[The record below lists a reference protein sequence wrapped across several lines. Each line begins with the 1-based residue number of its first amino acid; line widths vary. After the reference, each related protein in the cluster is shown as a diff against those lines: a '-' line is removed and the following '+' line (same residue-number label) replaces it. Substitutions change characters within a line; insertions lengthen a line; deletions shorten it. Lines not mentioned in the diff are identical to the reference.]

1 MMVSLIKRRVR
12 VLLGCLLLFINLALS
27 GANVSRFRTLTME
40 NGLLHTDVT
49 CVTQDVNGLI
59 WIGTNGGLQSFDGY
73 NLQSY
78 GYYKPSDRVRSLH
91 DRVTSLATDSCS
103 LWVGT
108 ECGLLRFNYNQRE
121 YTNFQLSAELQSLTS
136 TLINKV
142 YSTEEGLLWVVTP
155 ESLYV
160 VQVDSEK
167 NLLSTYGKGYKA
179 ISTKKNVHTIIKNG
193 EYTWLCT
200 PEHLMQLKLTH
211 GELTI
216 VNSYKCRDISRR
228 NETSSSFYI
237 RDNFLYLRI
246 ASGCVRLPLNTDGGL
261 NFSRYDFYDFHGLN
275 PSIPQKTSGKLIVD
289 RSNTLWCASNIG
301 LLQISTNSGKVYA
314 DIHARKTAYATSITS
329 NFISTLFIDSFH
341 NLWIGTW
348 GRGLNYVSL
357 SMPLFGLI
365 YNNPS
370 GNHTI
375 KGAFVKGIE
384 RSSDGTLWILT
395 QKQGLNKY
403 RTDDGLLSFTDFSG
417 FVEKGVV
424 FKSLKF
430 TKDERTL
437 YVGMINGLITY
448 DVKSGKMS
456 YVIYD
461 NDKAVVKAAVDV
473 TKMEYDAN
481 GFLWVGTWKH
491 GIYCFKEEG
500 GAPKFVKH
508 IGIADGLKSACV
520 PYLFFDKEKNE
531 MLACT
536 KGGLSRFMLGNEGL
550 SIKKVVSYGVDAA
563 NPHSLSND
571 FLSCMDKQNDSIYWV
586 GTFGGGL
593 NRLTIQGD
601 TNNAYTATSYMV
613 QDGMMS
619 NDAEIV
625 LVDKNENVWVGGFG
639 IVKLDTHTGI
649 LSRFDYLDGLQGN
662 FFKYGASY
670 KGKDGMIYMGG
681 IDGLSY
687 FYPNH
692 VQTGNEKYQLYLSN
706 LYIHG
711 QRIGVGDTVNG
722 AVVLPEILDK
732 LNKLT
737 LHHDQNDFSIEFS
750 ALGYKLSNRI
760 MYRYKL
766 DGYDTDWRKVPVSEN
781 KVLYSNL
788 DYATYN
794 FVLQYST
801 DNGQTWNSVGKTL
814 QIEVLPPWWLSP
826 WAKIT
831 YLIVGFSLVLF
842 IFYLYV
848 QELNMKHKISLHEM
862 EKQKDEENH
871 QLKLQFF
878 MNISHEFKT
887 PLTLILSS
895 VERMEDEFSRTLGEV
910 PQKIQESF
918 TSVSRNANRL
928 LTMITELVD
937 FRKSDLNI
945 ADLNLQ
951 KDNIEKY
958 VLQIVQEFSPWAF
971 RKKIEFT
978 HSVQENVVM
987 NFDSEKFSMILINLL
1002 SNAMKYTS
1010 EGGRVEV
1017 TLTTGKDV
1025 TPSPKY
1031 ENSYQVGDTIW
1042 GEEVC
1047 ILKVSDTGVGISAET
1062 INKIYDRFF
1071 QIRNNSSVH
1080 LGSGIGLAIAKN
1092 MVLLH
1097 GGNII
1102 VSSERMKGT
1111 EFIVTLPMRLKEETA
1126 ENSNT
1131 FDIQNYLQS
1140 VHVEYNYDMPQHA
1153 VQAGENNEAAADSD
1167 RQTLLIVEDNVELL
1181 LMLKEHFQKKY
1192 NVVVAENGKE
1202 GLRLCTEVYPD
1213 LIISDVMM
1221 PLMDGIEM
1229 CKAIR
1234 NNLSIAYTPIILLTA
1249 KSTVENQIEGY
1260 ESGADLY
1267 LPKPFSMKILELN
1280 VARLL
1285 AQKLRMMQAG
1295 HVQEENAAEEKGTDT
1310 LAEEAAPVEEL
1321 SLPEE
1326 PEVTRKSIKTEKD
1339 KDFIEKLNNFLEEN
1353 ISNPDL
1359 SVDML
1364 CKHFGLGRT
1373 RLYAMVKD
1381 ITGQSLGDFIRDMR
1395 LNKAAY
1401 LLKHSD
1407 MNITEIIYE
1416 TGFGSNS
1423 HFSKVFKNKFGIT
1436 PSDFAKQ

>member
-1 MMVSLIKRRVR
+1 MMVSFIKRRVK

-108 ECGLLRFNYNQRE
+108 ESGLLRFNYNQRE
-121 YTNFQLSAELQSLTS
+121 YTNFQLSTELKSLTS

-142 YSTEEGLLWVVTP
+142 YSTEEGVLWVVTP

-167 NLLSTYGKGYKA
+167 NLLSTYGKSYKA

-200 PEHLMQLKLTH
+200 PEYLMQLKLTH

-261 NFSRYDFYDFHGLN
+261 NFSRYDFYDFHSLN

-365 YNNPS
+365 YDNPL
-370 GNHTI
+370 GNYTI

-456 YVIYD
+456 YIIND

-508 IGIADGLKSACV
+508 IGVADGLKSACV
-520 PYLFFDKEKNE
+520 PYLLFDKEKNE

-536 KGGLSRFMLGNEGL
+536 KSGLSRFILGNEGL

-563 NPHSLSND
+563 NPHSLSNN

-625 LVDKNENVWVGGFG
+625 LVDKNKNVWVGGFG

-722 AVVLPEILDK
+722 VVVLPEILDK

-766 DGYDTDWRKVPVSEN
+766 DGYDADWRKVPVSEN
-781 KVLYSNL
+781 RVLYSNL

-794 FVLQYST
+794 FILQYSV
-801 DNGQTWNSVGKTL
+801 DNGQTWNSTEKIL
-814 QIEVLPPWWLSP
+814 QIEILPPWWLSS

-1042 GEEVC
+1042 GEEAC

-1126 ENSNT
+1126 DNSHT

-1153 VQAGENNEAAADSD
+1153 VQAGESNEAAADSD

-1181 LMLKEHFQKKY
+1181 LMLKEHFQQKY

-1234 NNLSIAYTPIILLTA
+1234 NNLSIAYTPIILLTE

-1280 VARLL
+1280 AARLL
-1285 AQKLRMMQAG
+1285 AQKLRMMQIVHA
-1295 HVQEENAAEEKGTDT
+1295 QENAAEEKSTDT
-1310 LAEEAAPVEEL
+1310 PAEETALVEEL
-1321 SLPEE
+1321 PLPEE

>member
-1 MMVSLIKRRVR
+1 MVSLKRKTKVIISS
-12 VLLGCLLLFINLALS
+12 LLIFINLALN
-27 GANVSRFRTLTME
+27 GANVPRFRTLTME
-40 NGLLHTDVT
+40 RGLLHTDVT

-73 NLQSY
+73 NLQTY
-78 GYYKPSDRVRSLH
+78 DYYKQTDRIRYLH
-91 DRVTSLATDSCS
+91 DRITSLASDSCS
-103 LWVGT
+103 LWIGT
-108 ECGLLRFNYNQRE
+108 ESGLLRFNYNQGNYDDFE
-121 YTNFQLSAELQSLTS
+121 LSADLQVLSS
-136 TLINKV
+136 TLVDKV
-142 YSTEEGLLWVVTP
+142 YATEEGVLWVVT
-155 ESLYV
+155 SDSMYV
-160 VQVDSEK
+160 VKVDRK
-167 NLLSTYGKGYKA
+167 RNLLSSYGKESKVLSA
-179 ISTKKNVHTIIKNG
+179 KRNVHTIVKNG
-193 EYTWLCT
+193 DYTWLCT
-200 PEHLMQLKLTH
+200 PDILLQIKLAH
-211 GELTI
+211 GRMKI
-216 VNSYKCRDISRR
+216 VNSYKCREISRR
-228 NETSSSFYI
+228 NEASSSLYI
-237 RDNFLYLRI
+237 RDNFLYLRVS
-246 ASGCVRLPLNTDGGL
+246 SGCARFPLNTDGSL
-261 NFSRYDFYDFHGLN
+261 NLSRYDFYDFHSLN
-275 PSIPQKTSGKLIVD
+275 THIPQNTSGKLIVD
-289 RSNTLWCASNIG
+289 RNNTLWCASNIG

-314 DIHARKTAYATSITS
+314 DIHARQSAYTTSISS

-348 GRGLNYVSL
+348 GKGLNYVSL
-357 SMPLFGLI
+357 SMPLFGTV
-365 YNNPS
+365 YDNPS
-370 GNHTI
+370 NEYSI
-375 KGAFVKGIE
+375 KGTFVKAIE
-384 RSSDGTLWILT
+384 RSSDGTLWLLT

-403 RTDDGLLSFTDFSG
+403 RTDEGLLMFTDFSQFLG
-417 FVEKGVV
+417 KGNV
-424 FKSLKF
+424 FKALKF
-430 TKDERTL
+430 NKNERIL
-437 YVGMINGLITY
+437 YVGLINGLVAY
-448 DVKSGKMS
+448 GVKSNSMS
-456 YVIYD
+456 YVIF
-461 NDKAVVKAAVDV
+461 NNEKALVKAAVDI
-473 TKMEYDAN
+473 TRMEYDAN
-481 GFLWVGTWKH
+481 GFLWVGTWRN
-491 GIYCFKEEG
+491 GIYCFKEDN
-500 GAPKFVKH
+500 GALTFVKH
-508 IGIADGLKSACV
+508 IGLQDGLKSTCV

-531 MLACT
+531 MMACT
-536 KGGLSRFMLGNEGL
+536 RKGLSRFILQGTD
-550 SIKKVVSYGVDAA
+550 SDIKKVVSYGVDLK
-563 NPHSLSND
+563 NSHSLSNN
-571 FLSCMDKQNDSIYWV
+571 FLACIDKQNDSIYWV
-586 GTFGGGL
+586 GTLGGGL
-593 NRLTIQGD
+593 NRLVIQGD
-601 TNNAYTATSYMV
+601 TDNAYTATSYMT

-625 LVDKNENVWVGGFG
+625 MVDKNENVWIGGYG
-639 IVKLDTHTGI
+639 IMKLDTHTGI
-649 LSRFDYLDGLQGN
+649 LSRFDHLDGLQGN
-662 FFKYGASY
+662 FFKYGAGY
-670 KGKDGMIYMGG
+670 KGKDGMMYMGG

-692 VQTGNEKYQLYLSN
+692 VQTGNEKFQLYLSN

-711 QRIGVGDTVNG
+711 KRIRVGEKINGVT
-722 AVVLPEILDK
+722 VLPEILDK
-732 LNKLT
+732 LEKLT

-750 ALGYKLSNRI
+750 ALGYRLSNRI

-766 DGYDTDWRKVPVSEN
+766 GGYDAEWREVPVTEN

-788 DYATYN
+788 DYSIYD
-794 FVLQYST
+794 FELQYST
-801 DNGQTWNSVGKTL
+801 DNGQTWNPVSKKL
-814 QIEVLPPWWLSP
+814 QIEVLPPWWLSS

-831 YLIVGFSLVLF
+831 YLIFTFSLVLF

-848 QELNMKHKISLHEM
+848 QELNMKHKISLHDM

-895 VERMEDEFSRTLGEV
+895 VERMEDEFSRTVGQV

-918 TSVSRNANRL
+918 NSVSRNANRL

-945 ADLNLQ
+945 ADLNQ
-951 KDNIEKY
+951 QEDRIDKY
-958 VLQIVQEFSPWAF
+958 VLQIVQEFSPWAL

-978 HSVQENVVM
+978 TSVQENVLM
-987 NFDSEKFSMILINLL
+987 KFDLEKFSMVLTNLL

-1010 EGGRVEV
+1010 NGGRVEV
-1017 TLTTGKDV
+1017 SLATGTDV
-1025 TPSPKY
+1025 ALSPKY
-1031 ENSYQVGDTIW
+1031 ENSFQVGDTIW

-1047 ILKVSDTGVGISAET
+1047 ILKISDTGVGISAET

-1071 QIRNNSSVH
+1071 QIRDNSSVH

-1111 EFIVTLPMRLKEETA
+1111 EFIVTLPMRLKEEVQDK
-1126 ENSNT
+1126 NNT
-1131 FDIQNYLQS
+1131 FDVHDYLQS
-1140 VHVEYNYDMPQHA
+1140 VHVEYNYD
-1153 VQAGENNEAAADSD
+1153 VESERTSVDEDKEAAGDPD
-1167 RQTLLIVEDNVELL
+1167 KQILLLVEDNVELL
-1181 LMLKEHFQKKY
+1181 SMLKEHFQLRY
-1192 NVVVAENGKE
+1192 HVITAENGEE
-1202 GLRLCTEVYPD
+1202 GLRKCTEFYPD

-1280 VARLL
+1280 VTRLL
-1285 AQKLRMMQAG
+1285 VQKLRMMQAK
-1295 HVQEENAAEEKGTDT
+1295 HTQEMPVDVNSEEQTEGQEP
-1310 LAEEAAPVEEL
+1310 A
-1321 SLPEE
+1321 E
-1326 PEVTRKSIKTEKD
+1326 PEVTRKSIKSEKD
-1339 KDFIEKLNNFLEEN
+1339 KEFIESLNGFLEEN

-1373 RLYAMVKD
+1373 RLYAMVKE
-1381 ITGQSLGDFIRDMR
+1381 ISGQSLGDFIRDIR

-1401 LLKHSD
+1401 LLKHTD

-1423 HFSKVFKNKFGIT
+1423 HFSKVFKNKFGVT
-1436 PSDFAKQ
+1436 PSDFAK